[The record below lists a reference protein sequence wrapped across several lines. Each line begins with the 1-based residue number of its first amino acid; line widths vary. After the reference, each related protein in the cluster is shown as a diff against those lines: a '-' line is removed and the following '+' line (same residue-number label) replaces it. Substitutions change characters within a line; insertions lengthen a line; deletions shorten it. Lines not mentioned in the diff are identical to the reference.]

1 MIVYW
6 SPSGEIYEEYKQKLL
21 QISPFYRFLFLIVE
35 KKTDEFCENF
45 QSIMSELEESYD
57 TRYKC
62 TEGSEDY
69 SSNLL
74 FVMLLAALKTNQRRI
89 IDFIL
94 NYDNFET
101 IEFEFSENIIPEE
114 IHYYTAL
121 KLLKQKHEIGRNKIP
136 KEWLTNEVLE
146 EFFDSQITFYNQDF
160 IEICCNCMLHT
171 HSQKMI
177 VKSEKDVTDKLVM
190 WDDTNSLE
198 YLTGQ
203 ENLKRLIL
211 HPVIE
216 TYINLKTLKYQRIF
230 TWNFWGFVLLFIIP
244 FTLLIMQNHMGTLQ
258 SINSDNST
266 SECFGNFSINCY
278 AICDEIIRHVHIIGL
293 IYIFI
298 REGFQLLISNT
309 WKAYFFRISNIFD
322 ITLIFLSLTL
332 SISTLSDSVGL
343 KGGVTTSLEV
353 AFILFTTISA
363 TSILPFAHVPI
374 NMQILK
380 KVALTFLRIFYTFAI
395 ILIAF
400 SFSFCI
406 MFEHDNKMMAESNGT
421 EDERNVL
428 KNFNLPHRSL
438 IKIITMVGGGFKF

>member
-6 SPSGEIYEEYKQKLL
+6 SPKGQIYEEYKEKLL
-21 QISPFYRFLFLIVE
+21 QISPFYRILFLIIE
-35 KKTDEFCENF
+35 KKDDDFCENF
-45 QSIMSELEESYD
+45 QSIMSELEETYD

-62 TEGSEDY
+62 AEMSEDF

-121 KLLKQKHEIGRNKIP
+121 KLLKQNHEIGRNKIP
-136 KEWLTNEVLE
+136 KEWLTKEVLE
-146 EFFDSQITFYNQDF
+146 EFFDSQITYYNQDL
-160 IEICCNCMLHT
+160 IEISCNCMLHSQ
-171 HSQKMI
+171 SQKII
-177 VKSEKDVTDKLVM
+177 VKSEKDVTDSMVM
-190 WDDTNSLE
+190 WDDTDSLE
-198 YLTGQ
+198 YLIGQ

-216 TYINLKTLKYQRIF
+216 TYINLKSLKYQRIF
-230 TWNFWGFVLLFIIP
+230 TWNFWAFVWLFIIP
-244 FTLLIMQNHMGTLQ
+244 FTLLITQNHMCTSIQ
-258 SINSDNST
+258 STNTTNST
-266 SECFGNFSINCY
+266 EQISENCSFKDTWNSI
-278 AICDEIIRHVHIIGL
+278 IKHLHIIGL

-298 REGFQLLISNT
+298 REGFQLKIS
-309 WKAYFFRISNIFD
+309 KSCKSYFLRLSNIFD

-332 SISTLSDSVGL
+332 SISSLSEKVGL
-343 KGGVTTSLEV
+343 TGGIRTSLEV

-363 TSILPFAHVPI
+363 TSILPFAHVPM

-406 MFEHDNKMMAESNGT
+406 MFEEDNKYMDANPDKDHG
-421 EDERNVL
+421 ERVVL
-428 KNFNLPHRSL
+428 KNFNLLPHSL
-438 IKIITMVGGGFKF
+438 IKIITMVRN